1 MILLLGG
8 TTEAGPIAQ
17 ALLEEGFEVLLSTAT
32 QIPPR
37 GGLPAEIR
45 LRTGG
50 LDAQGFVNLI
60 REQGIHA
67 VVDATH
73 PYAAMI
79 SANAWAAC
87 RRVGIPYVAFERPST
102 VTDAHDIH
110 WATDHDQA
118 ATLAFSFKRPVLLT
132 IGIRNLAPYVTAARL
147 NGLKLIVRILDH
159 PSSIAACTRA
169 GLAEEEIVSANG
181 PSSVTENALII
192 LRHKIG
198 VLVTKDSGEAGGV
211 PAKIEAARNARCQ
224 TVVVKRPPRPEG
236 GHSSIPALMK
246 AVRSGLA
253 SNPGG
258 I

>member
-8 TTEAGPIAQ
+8 TTEAGLIAQ
-17 ALLEEGFEVLLSTAT
+17 ALSEEGFEVLLSTAT

-37 GGLPAEIR
+37 GGLPTEIR
-45 LRTGG
+45 LRTGE

-102 VTDAHDIH
+102 VTDAPDIH
-110 WATDHDQA
+110 WAPDHNQA
-118 ATLAFSFKRPVLLT
+118 AALACSFKRPVLLT

-147 NGLKLIVRILDH
+147 NDLKLIVRILDH
-159 PSSIAACTRA
+159 PSSIEACTRA
-169 GLAEEEIVSANG
+169 GLAREEIVCADG
-181 PSSVTENALII
+181 PFSVAENASII
-192 LRHKIG
+192 ARHKIG
-198 VLVTKDSGEAGGV
+198 VLVTKDSGETGGV
-211 PAKIEAARNARCQ
+211 PAKIEAARNVGCE
-224 TVVVKRPPRPEG
+224 TVVVKRPPRPRA
-236 GHSSIPALMK
+236 GHQSVSALME
-246 AVRSGLA
+246 AIRLCLTSDH
-253 SNPGG
+253 
-258 I
+258 